1 MVSRLNP
8 GVCPLPQFLSCRD
21 TKKLGQ
27 GHRASNR
34 IGIMIPGSVTDS
46 VDMNWSTLLETVEDR
61 GACRDAA
68 HWVTKSQ
75 DTTE

>member
-8 GVCPLPQFLSCRD
+8 DVCPLPQFHSCRNM
-21 TKKLGQ
+21 KMLGQ

-34 IGIMIPGSVTDS
+34 IGIMNPGSITDK
-46 VDMNWSTLLETVEDR
+46 LLETVEDG

-68 HWVTKSQ
+68 HWATES